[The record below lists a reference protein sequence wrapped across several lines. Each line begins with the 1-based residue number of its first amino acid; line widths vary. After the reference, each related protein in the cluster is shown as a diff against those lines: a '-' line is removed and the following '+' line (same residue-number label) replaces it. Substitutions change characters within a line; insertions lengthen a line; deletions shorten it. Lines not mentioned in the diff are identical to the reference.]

1 MGILFVQSDCVFLSL
16 DIKISSD
23 ALAWQVLS
31 ALDIVSD
38 FSDVFVSS
46 RGKLSNGP

>member
-23 ALAWQVLS
+23 ELAWQVS
-31 ALDIVSD
+31 FALDIVPN
-38 FSDVFVSS
+38 FSDEFLSS
-46 RGKLSNGP
+46 CGKLSNGP